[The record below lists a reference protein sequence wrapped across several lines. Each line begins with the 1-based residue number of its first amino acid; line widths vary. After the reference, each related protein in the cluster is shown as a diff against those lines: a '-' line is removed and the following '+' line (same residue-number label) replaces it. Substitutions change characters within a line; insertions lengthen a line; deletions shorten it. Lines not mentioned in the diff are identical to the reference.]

1 MATIEER
8 LIDLETKYAA
18 HENKFQKA
26 EVFIKKFIK
35 IKQMVVRKSESGRI
49 QLRDVE

>member
-8 LIDLETKYAA
+8 LTHLEGESAEHT
-18 HENKFQKA
+18 NKINKV
-26 EVFIKKFIK
+26 ESVIKKFIN
-35 IKQMVVRKSESGRI
+35 IKKMVVRKSESGRI